1 MREKQIAFL
10 KVKVYAVAVYVED
23 GIRSFLASWHGKE
36 AADLAK
42 DDALYKVLAEGIVCC
57 SLCLRIG
64 HWQNCRVSKIVHK
77 SEGHALSVFA
87 GFVAWC
93 GCGCILTW
101 SRNTVLPPSS
111 QRGKH

>member
-57 SLCLRIG
+57 SLCL
-64 HWQNCRVSKIVHK
+64 
-77 SEGHALSVFA
+77 
-87 GFVAWC
+87 
-93 GCGCILTW
+93 
-101 SRNTVLPPSS
+101 
-111 QRGKH
+111 